1 MLFLFLLWLSSR
13 FEKYLPKKLRQQIL
27 LLKSKGVKLPF
38 FSFLNR
44 KLHTAG
50 RS

>member
-1 MLFLFLLWLSSR
+1 MLILFLLWLTSR
-13 FEKYLPKKLRQQIL
+13 FEKYLPKKMRQQIL
-27 LLKSKGVKLPF
+27 LFKEKGFKLPF